1 MTDDLLQIVAIT
13 VFSIL
18 VLTLFLLIFPY
29 VSTPAVC
36 QATRLVLENPG
47 SEIIVYGRFRVSNDT
62 YFVYFSCGLQ
72 IPKEKIQVIYKTEGK
87 LVIGTT
93 ADGFLYVR

>member
-1 MTDDLLQIVAIT
+1 MTDYLLQVVAIT
-13 VFSIL
+13 IFSIL
-18 VLTLFLLIFPY
+18 ILTLFLLIFPY

-62 YFVYFSCGLQ
+62 RFVFFSCGLQ
-72 IPKEKIQVIYKTEGK
+72 IPKEKIQVIYRTEGK

-93 ADGFLYVR
+93 ADGLLYVK